1 MLHKHHGLQ
10 CVEVVH
16 PVVLVG
22 VEEER
27 KREREREGEREGGE
41 GGGEG
46 GGRGRGRGRGR
57 ERGESHKECV
67 YVWEGG
73 GGKSYSKESRKMC
86 VLGEEDRKK

>member
-46 GGRGRGRGRGR
+46 GGEEGGEEGGERGGRVIKNVCTFGRGG
-57 ERGESHKECV
+57 
-67 YVWEGG
+67 
-73 GGKSYSKESRKMC
+73 
-86 VLGEEDRKK
+86 GEEL